1 MLKRCML
8 ALVVASMV
16 PATAFAAGEPAKP
29 GAAGPE
35 PSRHEGYYYP
45 RITSRESY
53 HALTKPLPQLDRAQR
68 LLFVAAMTKG
78 QAESGYAPRYV
89 IFAKGDNAEKLIIV
103 GLDDSTLATIY
114 RARAL
119 MAALS
124 SMARLSPMLKD
135 ADLEEQLNF
144 YDLVR
149 LIGFKEITISD
160 GRAFTHHVALN

>member
-1 MLKRCML
+1 MLKGCML
-8 ALVVASMV
+8 ALVVAAMV
-16 PATAFAAGEPAKP
+16 PATAFAAGEPAKAD
-29 GAAGPE
+29 AARSGQ
-35 PSRHEGYYYP
+35 SQHEGYYYP

-53 HALTKPLPQLDRAQR
+53 HALTKPLPQLNRAQR
-68 LLFVAAMTKG
+68 LLFIAAMTKG

-103 GLDDSTLATIY
+103 GLDDSALATVY
-114 RARAL
+114 RARAV

-124 SMARLSPMLKD
+124 SLARISPMLKD
-135 ADLEEQLNF
+135 ADLDDQLNF

-160 GRAFTHHVALN
+160 GRAFTHHVILN